1 MNRWNYLV
9 ILRPTRIEMLTVGP
23 TDEEV
28 SVVSD
33 HFAYCQSLVSEGKML
48 LAGRTVGA
56 LSATIGIAILAA
68 DSDEAAQNLVDK
80 DPAIVNGVMTAEIQP
95 YRLALFS
102 ENPHRAEEV

>member
-9 ILRPTRIEMLTVGP
+9 ILRPTRVEMLTVGP

-28 SVVSD
+28 SVVAE

-48 LAGRTVGA
+48 LAGRTVGT
-56 LSATIGIAILAA
+56 LSETIGIAIIAA
-68 DSDEAAQNLVDK
+68 DSDEAAQDLVNC
-80 DPAIVNGVMTAEIQP
+80 DPAILHGVMTAEIQP

-102 ENPHRAEEV
+102 ENPHRIEEV